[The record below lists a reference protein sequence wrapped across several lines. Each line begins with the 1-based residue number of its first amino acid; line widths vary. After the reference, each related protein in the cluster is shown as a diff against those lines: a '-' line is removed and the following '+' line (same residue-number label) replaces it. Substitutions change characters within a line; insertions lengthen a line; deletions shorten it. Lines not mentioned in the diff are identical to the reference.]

1 MHVGD
6 VGYVCDVRNVGEVDH
21 GYAIEAASVP
31 GIKGIMWTHGKP
43 SDGAKAEARTMSE
56 SNKEDKRRR
65 PYRTVVNINRSRPP
79 APGIAIIKP
88 PPVMVRGPSPRL
100 IRHPSPAVVGF
111 IYPAS
116 RLVRRQRRFL
126 IGLPNIAITRDINP
140 ATMLIKIVHAGVIA
154 IGMAPALCVAHYV
167 VAIAIPAVP
176 IVPPRRAADFI
187 FRLIRASDGNHLT
200 RPHAR
205 ASLRSSNFRFAFPHN
220 HISLGI

>member
-6 VGYVCDVRNVGEVDH
+6 VGYVCDVRNVGDVDH
-21 GYAIEAASVP
+21 VYAIEAASVP

-116 RLVRRQRRFL
+116 RLVRGPRRSL
-126 IGLPNIAITRDINP
+126 IRLPNISIPPYITP
-140 ATMLIKIVHAGVIA
+140 APTLTKIIH
-154 IGMAPALCVAHYV
+154 P
-167 VAIAIPAVP
+167 
-176 IVPPRRAADFI
+176 
-187 FRLIRASDGNHLT
+187 S
-200 RPHAR
+200 
-205 ASLRSSNFRFAFPHN
+205 
-220 HISLGI
+220 